1 MWKKL
6 RKNVFSGFIIISIF
20 LAVPSIITL
29 AVTGVVGQ
37 NSEDELISGRR
48 VVVKYGNGTKTYEVN
63 EFIGMVLASRFH
75 ISSEVELLKA
85 ESIMVR
91 TDIYRM
97 MGDEYSIDSE
107 QLKMPYLTERQMKN
121 QWGES
126 YDINYN
132 MIMDCVSSTK
142 GTVITYKGE
151 LIEAKMQEVSGGK
164 TLSGSKYLGEKYAYL
179 AEVECTQD
187 IQSENYLRVVTL
199 SNKEFVKKIKN
210 VYADVGLNE
219 SKPLSGMQIVSKSD
233 SGYVLKIQVGNVVM
247 SGGTFANILG
257 INSPCMTIDES
268 DGGVKITTK
277 GVGDGFG
284 VSLYYADYLAKN
296 GEKCENILA
305 KFYSGTTLSAW

>member
-126 YDINYN
+126 YDVNYN
-132 MIMDCVSSTK
+132 MIMDCVSATK